1 MSRQKDRRKFLKQMA
16 QFAITSTLSTH
27 YFFETHRAWGGSG
40 LKRRHFVNLIASGGW
55 DSSWHH
61 NTFSSVHLLEHPDA
75 KVSFS
80 PYGFDFE
87 HRHKTYRY
95 TSKCSSTD
103 ETELGTHPTGARL
116 GPAMAS
122 AMLTSDWSRTLI
134 WKGLTHPGFHGNNN
148 RYILQGN
155 TSTYAISSS
164 GLISAAL
171 AQVERKPLH
180 YVLMNQ
186 DPADLFTQLAMAED
200 AAVPICLGGLTD
212 FATFTSRNTD
222 EPTDAG
228 VLAEIQATVEKLTV
242 DVLAKRAKQ
251 ASSQAVARAYGASLE
266 GTQAVYGSNLSTDPE
281 LLYLKKYYFQEG
293 LKSLGGLID
302 IGGMRDRANSIKHP
316 ANSALTYRDLL
327 QGFKD
332 AVSFYSLIPL
342 TFEAYQASPSS
353 FNLGDINTNPST
365 VPSICWSNEK
375 AIGRLRSQ
383 AATYAL
389 ADFLIRRNL
398 SAVVDVPGWQ
408 GMIDAHGGTDENY
421 MEELVSM
428 HISQSLFFAMQRSF
442 QSISVPEQ
450 GGTLLDCT
458 LIALHTEFDRFAYH
472 ETIGDTDALKT
483 DKSAVRAGTNHSN
496 SASLMLAGYNIA
508 GGRVVG
514 GVHEGPGML
523 TSFSRINYLDPLPID
538 PNTGA
543 VSSSGS
549 LINIL
554 SIAPT
559 LVDAFGTT
567 LPPQQV
573 TEYPLV
579 PAVLN
584 KTG

>member
-1 MSRQKDRRKFLKQMA
+1 MA
-16 QFAITSTLSTH
+16 QFAIASTLPTH

-40 LKRRHFVNLIASGGW
+40 LRRRHFVNLIASGGW
-55 DSSWHH
+55 DSSWYH
-61 NTFSSVHLLEHPDA
+61 NTFSSNPLLRHVDA

-80 PYGFDFE
+80 HHGFDYDD
-87 HRHKTYRY
+87 RNKTYRY
-95 TSKCSSTD
+95 TSKCSSPE

-148 RYILQGN
+148 RYIIQGN
-155 TSTYAISSS
+155 TSTYAISCS

-186 DPADLFTQLAMAED
+186 DAAALFTQLAMAED

-212 FATFTSRNTD
+212 FGSFTARNAD

-228 VLAEIQATVEKLTV
+228 VLAEIQATVQKLTI
-242 DVLAKRAKQ
+242 DVLAARAKQ

-281 LLYLKKYYFQEG
+281 LLYLKKYYFMVG
-293 LKSLGGLID
+293 LKALAGLID
-302 IGGMRDRANSIKHP
+302 IGGMRDRSSSIKYP
-316 ANSALTYRDLL
+316 NTSSTYADLL

-332 AVSFYSLIPL
+332 AVGFYQETPAS
-342 TFEAYQASPSS
+342 FEAYQASPSS
-353 FNLGDINTNPST
+353 YNLADINSNPPSI
-365 VPSICWSNEK
+365 PSICWSDSR

-383 AATYAL
+383 AHFYAL

-398 SAVVDVPGWQ
+398 SAVVDVPGWP
-408 GMIDAHGGTDENY
+408 GMIDAHGGDDNF
-421 MEELVSM
+421 MAELVSM
-428 HISQSLFFAMQRSF
+428 HITQSLFFAMQRSF
-442 QSISVPEQ
+442 QAVTVPDQ

-458 LIALHTEFDRFAYH
+458 LIALHTEFDRYAYH
-472 ETIGDTDALKT
+472 ESMIYTDHTKT
-483 DKSAVRAGTNHSN
+483 DKSAVRAGTNHAN
-496 SASLMLAGYNIA
+496 SASILLAGYNIA

-514 GVHEGPGML
+514 GVHEGPASLAPFPGQG
-523 TSFSRINYLDPLPID
+523 YLDPLPID
-538 PNTGA
+538 PSTGA

-549 LINIL
+549 LISIL

-573 TEYPLV
+573 TDSPIV